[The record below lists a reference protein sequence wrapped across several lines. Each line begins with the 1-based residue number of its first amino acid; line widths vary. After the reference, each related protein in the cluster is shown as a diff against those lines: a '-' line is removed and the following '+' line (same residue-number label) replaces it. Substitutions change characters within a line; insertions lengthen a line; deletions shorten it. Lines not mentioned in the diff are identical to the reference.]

1 MSNLNINYRPADN
14 SIWTGRTDGTEPAHL
29 RWHQII
35 SFVDLREAVS
45 LEGKHVFLGFPVDE
59 GVKRNKGRI
68 GAAEGSLSLRKTLVN
83 LPVQREFEVNLADA
97 GDIICID
104 GDLESAQAALAE
116 AVAIIIQKGGFPIVL
131 GGGHEVTY
139 GHYNGVKAGKQGKVG
154 IINFDAHFDLRA
166 PEGGVPTSGT
176 GFHQIATDE
185 KAAGSHMDY
194 LAIGIQRIS
203 NTEALFDT
211 AYNFG
216 VDYIEAKDFHHMN
229 NSFIEYKLQSFLD
242 RIDHLYIT
250 VDLDVFAAAYAPGVS
265 ATAFNGIIPDV
276 YFKLAL
282 NQLMASPKFA
292 SIDFAELN
300 PTYDIDSRTAKL
312 AADLVYS
319 LVNR

>member
-1 MSNLNINYRPADN
+1 MSDITKNYHPADTA
-14 SIWTGRTDGTEPAHL
+14 IWTGRTDGTESAHL

-35 SFVDLREAVS
+35 QCIDLRNVES
-45 LEGKHVFLGFPVDE
+45 LAGKYVFLGFPVDE

-68 GAAEGSLSLRKTLVN
+68 GASEGSLSLRKTLVN
-83 LPVQREFEVNLADA
+83 LPVQREYAIDLADA
-97 GDIICID
+97 GDIVCLD
-104 GDLESAQAALAE
+104 NDLESAQAALAE

-139 GHYNGVKAGKQGKVG
+139 GHYNGVKAAKKGKIGV
-154 IINFDAHFDLRA
+154 INFDAHFDLRR

-176 GFHQIATDE
+176 GFYQIASEE

-216 VDYIEAKDFHHMN
+216 ADYIEAKDFHYIN
-229 NSFIEYKLQSFLD
+229 NSFIEYKLQNFLD
-242 RIDHLYIT
+242 RIDHLYVT

-265 ATAFNGIIPDV
+265 ATAFNGLVPDT
-276 YFKLAL
+276 YFKLAM
-282 NQLMASPKFA
+282 NQLMASPKLA

-300 PTYDIDSRTAKL
+300 PRYDIDSRTAKL
-312 AADLVYS
+312 AADLIYS
-319 LVNR
+319 LVNK

>member
-1 MSNLNINYRPADN
+1 MTYLNTNYSPIDPA
-14 SIWTGRTDGTEPAHL
+14 IWTGRIDGTEAAHL

-35 SFVDLREAVS
+35 QHIDLREAGS
-45 LEGKHVFLGFPVDE
+45 LAGKHVFLGFPVDE
-59 GVKRNKGRI
+59 GVKRNKGRA
-68 GAAEGSLSLRKTLVN
+68 GAAEGSLSLRKIMTN
-83 LPVQREFEVNLADA
+83 LPVQRAFDVQLADA

-104 GDLESAQAALAE
+104 NELEAAQAALSE
-116 AVAIIIQKGGFPIVL
+116 AVSTILKKGGFPIVL

-139 GHYNGVKAGKQGKVG
+139 GHYKGVKAAKQGKVG
-154 IINFDAHFDLRA
+154 VINFDAHFDLRS
-166 PEGGVPTSGT
+166 PEATIATSGT
-176 GFHQIATDE
+176 GFHQIATEE
-185 KAAGSHMDY
+185 KEAGSHLDY

-242 RIDHLYIT
+242 RIEHLYIT
-250 VDLDVFAAAYAPGVS
+250 IDLDVFAAAYAPGVS
-265 ATAFNGIIPDV
+265 ATAFNGLIPDT

-282 NQLMASPKFA
+282 NQLMASPKLV

-300 PTYDIDSRTAKL
+300 PTYDIDQRTAKL
-312 AADLVYS
+312 AADLIYM
-319 LVNR
+319 LLNR